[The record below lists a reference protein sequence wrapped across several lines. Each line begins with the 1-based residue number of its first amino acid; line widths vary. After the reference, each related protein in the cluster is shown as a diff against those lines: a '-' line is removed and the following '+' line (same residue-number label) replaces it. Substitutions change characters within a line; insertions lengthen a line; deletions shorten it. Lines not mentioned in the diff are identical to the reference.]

1 MVSKKLFNVLF
12 VKRYLEPRFVSKAV
26 FFNNA
31 VLDLLLYKYTT
42 MILAF
47 TYTHT
52 IKYYTDRQTNRQTD
66 KQTYR
71 QTQHISVSLSL
82 LDIKVL

>member
-1 MVSKKLFNVLF
+1 MHGIKKYFLKVLF
-12 VKRYLEPRFVSKAV
+12 VKRYLKPRFVSKAV

-47 TYTHT
+47 TYTH
-52 IKYYTDRQTNRQTD
+52 IQIYLILTD
-66 KQTYR
+66 KQTDI
-71 QTQHISVSLSL
+71 QTNRHTDKHNTLV
-82 LDIKVL
+82 